1 MNTRFKN
8 RTEAGQRLAERLHNY
23 ASRPDVL
30 VLGLP
35 RGGVPVAYEVAKAL
49 NAPLDVCLVRKLGV
63 PGKKE
68 LAMGAIAPGIRVMND
83 VVLDLMQVSAADI
96 EAVTAREQAELER
109 RDRLYRGD
117 RPAPQIQN
125 RCVILIDDGMATGST
140 MRAAIATLLPQKP
153 EYLLVAVPVAPQV
166 TCDELRQQVNEVSCL
181 KTPDDF
187 YAIGAWYD
195 DFEQTSDQEV
205 RDLLQRAAQG
215 PVVAP

>member
-1 MNTRFKN
+1 MITRFKN
-8 RTEAGQRLAERLHNY
+8 RTEAGQWLAERLHNY
-23 ASRPDVL
+23 ANCPDVL

-68 LAMGAIAPGIRVMND
+68 LAMGAIAPGIQVMND

-96 EAVTAREQAELER
+96 EAVVVREQAELER

-117 RPAPQIQN
+117 RPAPEIQN

-140 MRAAIATLLPQKP
+140 MKAAIATLLPQNP

-166 TCDELRQQVNEVSCL
+166 TCDELRQQVNEVVCL

-187 YAIGAWYD
+187 YAIGVWYD

-215 PVVAP
+215 PAIAP

>member
-1 MNTRFKN
+1 MITRFKN
-8 RTEAGQRLAERLHNY
+8 RTVAGQWLAGQLHNY
-23 ASRPDVL
+23 ANCPDVL

-68 LAMGAIAPGIRVMND
+68 LAMGAIAPGIQVMND

-96 EAVTAREQAELER
+96 EAVVVREQAELER

-117 RPAPQIQN
+117 RPTPKIQN

-140 MRAAIATLLPQKP
+140 MKAAIATLLPQKP
-153 EYLLVAVPVAPQV
+153 EYLLVAVPVAPQA
-166 TCDELRQQVNEVSCL
+166 TCDELRQQVNEVVCL

-215 PVVAP
+215 PAIAP

>member
-1 MNTRFKN
+1 MITRFKN
-8 RTEAGQRLAERLHNY
+8 RTVAGQWLAEQLHNY
-23 ASRPDVL
+23 ANCPDVL

-68 LAMGAIAPGIRVMND
+68 LAMGAIAPGIQVMND

-96 EAVTAREQAELER
+96 EAVVVREQAELER

-117 RPAPQIQN
+117 RPAPEIQN

-140 MRAAIATLLPQKP
+140 MKAAIATLLPQNP

-166 TCDELRQQVNEVSCL
+166 TCDELRQQVNEVVCL

-187 YAIGAWYD
+187 YAIGVWYD

-215 PVVAP
+215 PAIAP